1 MEGHISSDDCQCS
14 FWCCVYKVPVLL
26 YKVNTIWVLALTGD
40 ESGDFH
46 TSLIL
51 KLKKN
56 HHFMTNPLYIFFSS
70 FFFKF
75 LCAILIQEVNIEY
88 TFLQETVFLN
98 TQGYV
103 HLYIY
108 FLVFRLYLCYIKILR
123 CEFRVRLFRMQ
134 WFSIFTHSH
143 TCIIILNGWKLRQ
156 NPQLV

>member
-14 FWCCVYKVPVLL
+14 LWCCVYKVPVLL

-70 FFFKF
+70 FFLISLRHFDSGSQYRIHIF
-75 LCAILIQEVNIEY
+75 TGNGIFEHSRLC
-88 TFLQETVFLN
+88 TF
-98 TQGYV
+98 V
-103 HLYIY
+103 HLFPCIQVVFVLHKY
-108 FLVFRLYLCYIKILR
+108 FKMWIPSSTV
-123 CEFRVRLFRMQ
+123 
-134 WFSIFTHSH
+134 
-143 TCIIILNGWKLRQ
+143 
-156 NPQLV
+156 